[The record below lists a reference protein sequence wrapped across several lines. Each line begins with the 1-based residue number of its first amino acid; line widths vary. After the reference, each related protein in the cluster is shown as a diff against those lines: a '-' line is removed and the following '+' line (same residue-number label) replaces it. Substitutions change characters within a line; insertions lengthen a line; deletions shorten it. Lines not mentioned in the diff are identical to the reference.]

1 MRKLGI
7 IAVLSLLIVAIS
19 AAVAQAA
26 NPHVVT
32 GFPEPGCIVTGTTVD
47 CTSTELAG
55 VGNNNAV
62 VTLSATYSGTVE
74 CNNPGE
80 NPNNP
85 IEVHETTF
93 DVVSSSGIIEPKN
106 GRLVIP
112 ALSASPRGLTPEEEA
127 TLCPN
132 PNWEADL
139 LEETIQL
146 VSFTYT
152 IDFVDAEGNV
162 TENFFTQTGP

>member
-7 IAVLSLLIVAIS
+7 IAVLSLLLVVIS
-19 AAVAQAA
+19 AAIAQAA

-32 GFPEPGCIVTGTTVD
+32 GFPEPGCTVD
-47 CTSTELAG
+47 GLTVNCTSTELAG
-55 VGNNNAV
+55 VGNNAV
-62 VTLSATYSGTVE
+62 VTLTATYSAIVD

-85 IEVHETTF
+85 IESHETSF
-93 DVVSSSGIIEPKN
+93 DVTSSSGTIEPKN
-106 GRLVIP
+106 GRLEIP
-112 ALSASPRGLTPEEEA
+112 ALSASPREMTAEEEA
-127 TLCPN
+127 ALCPN
-132 PNWEADL
+132 PNWDAVIREGS
-139 LEETIQL
+139 LEL